1 MLEALNR
8 EMSLGCPEEL
18 LYVDDLALV
27 SETTENLKTLKGL
40 LVNVKNTK
48 HIDQVSL
55 WSL

>member
-1 MLEALNR
+1 
-8 EMSLGCPEEL
+8 MSLGCPEEL